1 MANQETL
8 DEIDIKILKLL
19 QQNSHMTVKETC
31 CTCASVTVANLRASE
46 TSGARGLYKKIF
58 GCGGS
63 SQDGA

>member
-19 QQNSHMTVKETC
+19 QQNGKGTC

-46 TSGARGLYKKIF
+46 TSGARGLYKKIL

-63 SQDGA
+63 S